1 MTFSDKIKRSRD
13 VVKLTQLELAKAVG
27 VSRRTIASYE
37 SGGARARRY
46 TIEKLANALKVSV
59 KYLSD
64 DSCTDPL
71 EDIEKDEY
79 IDQARALY
87 GTQGVRDMDELL
99 RENTALFAGGE
110 LSQAQKDAFFQAI
123 MNAYVTCKEE
133 ASKKFSSKK

>member
-1 MTFSDKIKRSRD
+1 MTFSDKIKRSRE

-46 TIEKLANALKVSV
+46 TTEKLANALKVSV

-64 DSCTDPL
+64 DSCTNPL